1 MKKLSFIIWLCNVS
15 LSIKAKDNTKTK
27 QHFNEFGIDATG
39 FLKQYLNFGQ
49 QNSSYYIPTYYLTYR
64 RYFGCGNLR
73 VQLGGSYTND
83 QLPNNYSTDT
93 NKYYDRGY
101 SFSGSVGWE
110 FYDNLS

>member
-1 MKKLSFIIWLCNVS
+1 MKKLSFIIGLCIVS
-15 LSIKAKDNTKTK
+15 LSINAQDTTKTK
-27 QHFNEFGIDATG
+27 QHLNEFGIDATG

-83 QLPNNYSTDT
+83 QLPNNYSTAQT
-93 NKYYDRGY
+93 NTTTVVIHSLEALDG
-101 SFSGSVGWE
+101 SFMII
-110 FYDNLS
+110 